1 MSYEVITYN
10 VGQGLFN
17 LVIEVNDEGVSFC
30 GIFDC
35 GSIYYHPIIDKQA
48 VLDDAACKIRWVGGL
63 NCIVHRLISRQFL
76 VTPRIRLSR
85 RADLTVLSF
94 RIRIW
99 ITGPG

>member
-48 VLDDAACKIRWVGGL
+48 VLDDAAV
-63 NCIVHRLISRQFL
+63 
-76 VTPRIRLSR
+76 
-85 RADLTVLSF
+85 D
-94 RIRIW
+94 
-99 ITGPG
+99 